1 MPVLDTIDAKTQE
14 IKPADD
20 EVYTNMLDLAD
31 ELPDSSPRFI
41 LLSYPLTLV
50 RVALRVCDLPQP
62 PSQQFSDVLFL
73 AHCHS
78 HRDVYQFHMCSCTI
92 CQRTAIRARG

>member
-1 MPVLDTIDAKTQE
+1 MIDAKTQE

-20 EVYTNMLDLAD
+20 EVYSNMLDLAD

-50 RVALRVCDLPQP
+50 RL
-62 PSQQFSDVLFL
+62 
-73 AHCHS
+73 
-78 HRDVYQFHMCSCTI
+78 
-92 CQRTAIRARG
+92 